1 MRAPS
6 SVTAKV
12 CAAGGWLAL
21 ASAVLVAT
29 ALIRADQE
37 ARAQDRAYW
46 TVTGK
51 PCSPANG
58 ADIALIP
65 RKLDQ
70 TFAFEGR
77 RFWRISG
84 AASCSGLTTPWT
96 QARHYDVCQFNSP
109 RALAV
114 RAGLQTVYFDV
125 PGGPATVKVGPDGD
139 VTCVLSARFRG
150 E

>member
-1 MRAPS
+1 MRVPS

-21 ASAVLVAT
+21 TLAVLVAT
-29 ALIRADQE
+29 ALIREDQE
-37 ARAQDRAYW
+37 ARTQDRAYW
-46 TVTGK
+46 TVIGK
-51 PCSPANG
+51 PCRPASA
-58 ADIALIP
+58 ADVALIP
-65 RKLDQ
+65 RRLDQ

-84 AASCSGLTTPWT
+84 AASCSGLTTASAE
-96 QARHYDVCQFNSP
+96 ARHYDVCQFNSP

-114 RAGLQTVYFDV
+114 RAGPQTVFFDV
-125 PGGPATVKVGPDGD
+125 PDGPATVKVGPNGE
-139 VTCVLSARFRG
+139 VTCVLSARFHG